1 MIMRLVTNRL
11 EPAGCRVKAAT
22 SLIAFKGAVTLIST
36 TTSLSSPTTT
46 LIARN
51 NIIVITQSVPHFI
64 LIILFLQTLSDDEC
78 MLLRWCSPPQVTVTQ
93 ARPRVAPPR
102 AQPSS
107 SFPGLCVYTQV
118 RLLHT
123 FSFFRIWWDGKVA
136 RASWC
141 ISDIP
146 ACLQIAHQDFKL
158 TLLSLLLAIYDK
170 RDYFQLIF
178 FAVNKNRL
186 RLLCVHQ
193 SKFEY
198 WNIQM

>member
-1 MIMRLVTNRL
+1 MMIIVTNRL

-46 LIARN
+46 LIASTTSLSSPK
-51 NIIVITQSVPHFI
+51 VF
-64 LIILFLQTLSDDEC
+64 LILFLQTLSDDEC

-141 ISDIP
+141 LSDIP

-158 TLLSLLLAIYDK
+158 TLFSLLLAIYDK

-178 FAVNKNRL
+178 STVNKNRL

-193 SKFEY
+193 SKFKY
-198 WNIQM
+198 WIQM

>member
-1 MIMRLVTNRL
+1 MMIIVTNRL

-46 LIARN
+46 LIASTTSLSSPK
-51 NIIVITQSVPHFI
+51 VF
-64 LIILFLQTLSDDEC
+64 LILFLQTLSDDEC

-118 RLLHT
+118 RLLHILFFT
-123 FSFFRIWWDGKVA
+123 FDGTGKLPRLVGA
-136 RASWC
+136 YQTYHLLPWVSQCAPRLSG
-141 ISDIP
+141 ISSISN
-146 ACLQIAHQDFKL
+146 LFVI
-158 TLLSLLLAIYDK
+158 
-170 RDYFQLIF
+170 
-178 FAVNKNRL
+178 
-186 RLLCVHQ
+186 
-193 SKFEY
+193 
-198 WNIQM
+198 IQHCFV

>member
-1 MIMRLVTNRL
+1 MMIMRLVTNRL

-36 TTSLSSPTTT
+36 TISLSSPTTT
-46 LIARN
+46 LIASTTSLSSPK
-51 NIIVITQSVPHFI
+51 VF
-64 LIILFLQTLSDDEC
+64 LILFLSSYSYKPWVMMSACCWGGAVLHKWQWPKLGLE
-78 MLLRWCSPPQVTVTQ
+78 WPPL
-93 ARPRVAPPR
+93 R

-141 ISDIP
+141 LSDIP

-193 SKFEY
+193 SKFKY
-198 WNIQM
+198 WIQM